1 MNNIIIKEKRNMF
14 RRGLEGLLRVGLDKT
29 IDVLENIK
37 NGQETENRIGKFVEK
52 QLNTDKDVK
61 YLMNAF
67 GETYSIKRK
76 YNIFIKPNIIEADM
90 TITSYS
96 LMYGKYP
103 LLEADT
109 LRELKLAMTSVTL
122 AKTQAMEDSVENA
135 LYSEKEY

>member
-1 MNNIIIKEKRNMF
+1 MF